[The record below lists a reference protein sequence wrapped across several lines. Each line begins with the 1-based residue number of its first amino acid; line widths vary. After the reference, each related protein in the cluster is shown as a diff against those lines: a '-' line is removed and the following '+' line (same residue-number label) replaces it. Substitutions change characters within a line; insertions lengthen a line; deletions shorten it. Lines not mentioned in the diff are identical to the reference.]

1 MRVTTPTLHATLV
14 RSIQCYWFVI
24 SYADLK
30 FILIECSPFSR
41 LNSTRNTRNLTNIE
55 SDNSLV
61 IRFARAF
68 FLHFHKFSQTPV
80 IVPILSQ
87 TVFVSF

>member
-1 MRVTTPTLHATLV
+1 MHFTGFIYEGDHPPHATLV

-41 LNSTRNTRNLTNIE
+41 LNSTRNTRN
-55 SDNSLV
+55 
-61 IRFARAF
+61 
-68 FLHFHKFSQTPV
+68 
-80 IVPILSQ
+80 
-87 TVFVSF
+87 